1 MANALAAGNR
11 ANAPC
16 RAGCRR
22 ATRLRTFGC
31 GPERASTAD
40 DNLVPLGTAAHWLAG
55 RQNETY
61 AIRRVGACRP
71 VYQRQRARRSAAGKF
86 PRRLVLRRAYQ
97 HPAVREAEH
106 DLLMQ
111 PHIHFTQSLVIGGA
125 AAPWPLGPSC
135 VSPPPQ
141 LNSESSPW
149 LEFARIPGNLLGLS
163 NV

>member
-1 MANALAAGNR
+1 MARSPNR
-11 ANAPC
+11 AVIEGNP
-16 RAGCRR
+16 
-22 ATRLRTFGC
+22 RLI
-31 GPERASTAD
+31 ASSF
-40 DNLVPLGTAAHWLAG
+40 L
-55 RQNETY
+55 
-61 AIRRVGACRP
+61 
-71 VYQRQRARRSAAGKF
+71 
-86 PRRLVLRRAYQ
+86 LVLHRSSSDPQSIQ

-125 AAPWPLGPSC
+125 AATWPLGPSC